1 MRHSF
6 DVDYIIAAI
15 PSLMNG
21 LLMTVIVSL
30 ISISLAVLIGIAGAA
45 ARVFNTPIAAPLAKG
60 YVEFIRNTPLL
71 VQIFFIF
78 FGLPSLGLKLP
89 IFWSGVVALT
99 VWGGAFNIENFRGG
113 FLAVPKGLR
122 EAAMSLGLT
131 RLQYLGLIAMPVG
144 LRVSIPS
151 VLNTAIST
159 LKNSAYL
166 QAIGLAE
173 LTFVAM
179 DRLSIDFRT
188 LEMFASIG
196 LIYLVLVIGLS
207 AAVRA
212 IERVLQRP
220 FATE

>member
-1 MRHSF
+1 M
-6 DVDYIIAAI
+6 
-15 PSLMNG
+15 
-21 LLMTVIVSL
+21 
-30 ISISLAVLIGIAGAA
+30 
-45 ARVFNTPIAAPLAKG
+45 
-60 YVEFIRNTPLL
+60 
-71 VQIFFIF
+71 
-78 FGLPSLGLKLP
+78 
-89 IFWSGVVALT
+89 
-99 VWGGAFNIENFRGG
+99 
-113 FLAVPKGLR
+113 PKGLR
-122 EAAMSLGLT
+122 EAAFSLGLT
-131 RLQYLGLIAMPVG
+131 RLHYLALVAMPIG

-151 VLNTAIST
+151 VLNTAVST

-179 DRLSIDFRT
+179 DRLATDFRT

-207 AAVRA
+207 VSVRA